1 MHSERVRYV
10 LVPGWYGSEDAHW
23 QSHWQRALPNASRVE
38 QQDWITPL
46 RADWI
51 AELDAEIRRQPGPV
65 VLIAHSLGC
74 VTVALWAAQAERRV
88 RDQVRGALLV
98 APADVERESLRRGAA
113 QLRADQPRAVAV
125 PQRAGG
131 FRQRPGLQPAAR
143 HAPGPRLG
151 RGDGDPARGRA
162 HQREV
167 RPRRLGGRLPSP
179 VPLAVPDR
187 QPGSSP
193 RLILQIVNL
202 GVTVR
207 RPA

>member
-98 APADVERESLRRGAA
+98 APAGRTVSTLMARRCRRG
-113 QLRADQPRAVAV
+113 RFPPR
-125 PQRAGG
+125 
-131 FRQRPGLQPAAR
+131 
-143 HAPGPRLG
+143 G
-151 RGDGDPARGRA
+151 RGRRRTARRT
-162 HQREV
+162 
-167 RPRRLGGRLPSP
+167 RRRD
-179 VPLAVPDR
+179 A
-187 QPGSSP
+187 
-193 RLILQIVNL
+193 
-202 GVTVR
+202 
-207 RPA
+207 